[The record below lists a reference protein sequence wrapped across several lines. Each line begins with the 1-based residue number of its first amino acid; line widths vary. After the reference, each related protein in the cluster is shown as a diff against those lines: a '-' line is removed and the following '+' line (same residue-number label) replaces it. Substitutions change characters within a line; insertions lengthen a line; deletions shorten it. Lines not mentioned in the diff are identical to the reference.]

1 MLKSSKTS
9 TFEQTQLESGIA
21 VGESET
27 RKGKFS
33 VWVMASDLQQMEA
46 AKTFPG
52 ITKLYFGSHAFDF
65 TNIKLLNTKFILR
78 DFLNFHKK

>member
-1 MLKSSKTS
+1 
-9 TFEQTQLESGIA
+9 LESGIA

-33 VWVMASDLQQMEA
+33 VWVMASDLQQIEA

-52 ITKLYFGSHAFDF
+52 STKLYFGSHALDLQ
-65 TNIKLLNTKFILR
+65 TSNS
-78 DFLNFHKK
+78 